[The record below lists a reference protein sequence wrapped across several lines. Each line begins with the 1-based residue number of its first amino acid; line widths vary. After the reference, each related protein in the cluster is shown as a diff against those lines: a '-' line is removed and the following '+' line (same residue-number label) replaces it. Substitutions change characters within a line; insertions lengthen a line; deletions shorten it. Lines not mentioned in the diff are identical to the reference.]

1 MHTLMLSD
9 ILIEGI
15 QSKVRVP
22 KHLARYKDI
31 YHYVILLAL

>member
-9 ILIEGI
+9 IPIEGI
-15 QSKVRVP
+15 QVRVP